1 MPTLE
6 ELRQTRIEKL
16 ERLQNNG
23 INPYPAKVRRDFEI
37 KKILDKFWFWRL
49 TKKVVYI
56 AGRIRT
62 QRVHGKAAFFDLEDA
77 SGKIQCFISPAD
89 LNSKKSY
96 DEFIASCDI
105 GDFVE
110 VKGSV
115 FKTKKGEKTL
125 RVFEIRIIVK
135 SLLPLPEKWH

>member
-125 RVFEIRIIVK
+125 
-135 SLLPLPEKWH
+135 SLSAC